1 MDIQR
6 LSPTEILASV
16 PLEEAREMVWH
27 GLRDAG
33 IPNLLIDTNKNVV
46 VGSTGANLSTYGQNI
61 TATLTSTA
69 DGTLIAVKSEAQVQ
83 GSIDF
88 GKSKRQAQSLSE
100 AIENSLRQGQRYTPP
115 AVDLAPTSPV
125 APIAS
130 PFDVPSNEM
139 GGFAGPVYGTAMPP
153 KRGTAIL
160 IYGLLGISCCQIAA
174 PFALIYG
181 RKALKEYGNTD
192 PGDKSM
198 VRIGWIL
205 GIIGCVILLLRISLI
220 FVSAINR

>member
-6 LSPTEILASV
+6 LSPTEILV
-16 PLEEAREMVWH
+16 TQQPEEVREMVWH

-33 IPNLLIDTNKNVV
+33 IANLLIDPNKNIV

-61 TATLTSTA
+61 TATLTATA
-69 DGTLIAVKSEAQVQ
+69 DGTLIAVKSEAQIQ

-100 AIENSLRQGQRYTPP
+100 AIESSLRQGQRYTPP
-115 AVDLAPTSPV
+115 PVELSKTSPV

-130 PFDVPSNEM
+130 PFDAPASGMEVT
-139 GGFAGPVYGTAMPP
+139 GPVYGAATAP
-153 KRGTAIL
+153 KRGTAVL

-174 PFALIYG
+174 PFAFFYG
-181 RKALKEYGNTD
+181 RKALKEYGDTD
-192 PGDKSM
+192 PGDKTM
-198 VRIGWIL
+198 VRIGWVL
-205 GIIGCVILLLRISLI
+205 GIIGCVILLLRLSLI
-220 FVSAINR
+220 FISTVNR